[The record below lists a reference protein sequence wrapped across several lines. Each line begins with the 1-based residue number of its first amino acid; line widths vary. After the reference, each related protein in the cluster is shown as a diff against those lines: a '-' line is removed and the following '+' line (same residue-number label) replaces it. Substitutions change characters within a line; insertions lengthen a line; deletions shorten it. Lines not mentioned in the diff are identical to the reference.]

1 MTAQNA
7 ENAIRAKDLARQTH
21 SAAQQGATD
30 MTAMKVSVEK
40 IRRSSLDVA
49 KIVRT
54 IEEIAFQ
61 TNLLALN
68 AAVEAARAGESGLGF
83 AVVAEEVRNLARR
96 SADAAKETAAQ
107 IESSLIHT
115 TQGVELT
122 NKVATSFQE
131 IVARIAEVDKLVAE
145 VATSSDEQKIGLEQL
160 NSAVGQMDQLTQA
173 NAAGAE
179 ETATAAEQLNA
190 QAHSLEDYFR
200 DLLAMVADQ
209 NQAPSETEATDT
221 PLQKT
226 AATKPTDRKKSV

>member
-1 MTAQNA
+1 M
-7 ENAIRAKDLARQTH
+7 K
-21 SAAQQGATD
+21 
-30 MTAMKVSVEK
+30 AMKDSVEK
-40 IRRSSLDVA
+40 IRHSSDDVA

-68 AAVEAARAGESGLGF
+68 AAVEAARAGETGLGF

-96 SADAAKETAAQ
+96 SAEAAKETASQ
-107 IESSLIHT
+107 IENSLAHT

-160 NSAVGQMDQLTQA
+160 NTAVGQMDQLTQA

-179 ETATAAEQLNA
+179 ETATAAERLNA

-209 NQAPSETEATDT
+209 SQAPAQTETADT
-221 PLQKT
+221 PS
-226 AATKPTDRKKSV
+226 PKSASS